1 MTAETGTAE
10 QADETWAS
18 RLAGAAQRQSEQYG
32 PEQSLRG
39 YLGALGAFAAYGVA
53 LAVTARA
60 TGRHL
65 PGRLQPMDLVVGA
78 AATFRFSKLV
88 SRNSVTSPLRA
99 PFTRYAAPGGP
110 AETLEDARGTGA
122 RRVIGELITCPFCVS
137 VWTAATYTAGLVLC
151 PKATRLAA
159 SGLTV
164 LAGADLLQLSSTIL
178 TREATREDD

>member
-1 MTAETGTAE
+1 LATAA
-10 QADETWAS
+10 
-18 RLAGAAQRQSEQYG
+18 RRQSQAYG

-39 YLGALGAFAAYGVA
+39 YLGAIGAFAAYAVV
-53 LAVTARA
+53 LATTARA
-60 TGRHL
+60 TGRRL
-65 PGRLQPMDLVVGA
+65 PSGIEPLDLVVGA

-99 PFTRYAAPGGP
+99 PFTQYAAPGGP
-110 AETLEDARGTGA
+110 AETLEEARGSGA

-151 PKATRLAA
+151 PRATRLGAT
-159 SGLTV
+159 GLTV

-178 TREATREDD
+178 TDAATRERD

>member
-10 QADETWAS
+10 QADETWVK
-18 RLAGAAQRQSEQYG
+18 RLATAAQRQSEAYG

-39 YLGALGAFAAYGVA
+39 YLGAMAAFAAYS
-53 LAVTARA
+53 AVLTATARA

-65 PGRLQPMDLVVGA
+65 PGRIQPMDLVVGA

-99 PFTRYAAPGGP
+99 PFTEYAAPGGP
-110 AETLEDARGTGA
+110 AETLEEARGSGA

-151 PKATRLAA
+151 PKVTRLAA

-178 TREATREDD
+178 TREATQEDD